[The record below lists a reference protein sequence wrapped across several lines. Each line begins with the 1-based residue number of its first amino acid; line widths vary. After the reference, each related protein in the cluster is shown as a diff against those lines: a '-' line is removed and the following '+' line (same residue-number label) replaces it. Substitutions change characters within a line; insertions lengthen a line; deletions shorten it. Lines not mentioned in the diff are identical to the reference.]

1 MSIKKYVKAL
11 EQTTTKEHLET
22 IYSELTPLVELS
34 KSEKYNL
41 IINSPLI
48 SNNKK
53 VEFLIDLLGIK
64 DEKVI
69 NLLNLITENNRLK
82 ELPKA
87 VVLLK
92 DIIAE
97 ITGNYKGFVYSK
109 EVLAESKVAEIES
122 KLSKK
127 LGKNIKLTQ
136 KTTNR
141 SGVQVYIDS
150 LNIEIAVYEEDIK
163 AKLIENIIRAI

>member
-1 MSIKKYVKAL
+1 MGIKKYVKAL
-11 EQTTTKEHLET
+11 VETTTKEHLET
-22 IYSELTPLVELS
+22 IYSELTPLVELA

-41 IINSPLI
+41 IITSPLV
-48 SNNKK
+48 SNDKK
-53 VEFLIDLLGIK
+53 VEFLVDLLGVK
-64 DEKVI
+64 DAKVI
-69 NLLNLITENNRLK
+69 NLLKLIAENDRLK
-82 ELPKA
+82 ELPHA

-97 ITGNYKGFVYSK
+97 ITGDYKGFVYSK
-109 EVLAESKVAEIES
+109 EALAESKVAEIES
-122 KLSKK
+122 KLSQK

-141 SGVQVYIDS
+141 SGVQVYVDS

-163 AKLIENIIRAI
+163 AKLIANIIRAI

>member
-11 EQTTTKEHLET
+11 VETTTKEHLEE
-22 IYSELTPLVELS
+22 IYSKLTPLVELS

-41 IINSPLI
+41 IITSPLI
-48 SNNKK
+48 TKEKK
-53 VEFLIDLLGIK
+53 VEFLVELLEVK
-64 DEKVI
+64 DEKIV
-69 NLLNLITENNRLK
+69 NLFKLIAENNRLK
-82 ELPKA
+82 ELPQA
-87 VVLLK
+87 VALLK
-92 DIIAE
+92 DIIAN

-109 EVLAESKVAEIES
+109 EPLSESKIAEIES

-136 KTTNR
+136 KTTDK
-141 SGVQVYIDS
+141 SGVQVYVDS
-150 LNIEIAVYEEDIK
+150 LNVEIAVYEDGIK